1 MGYPKHVCLTASLT
15 SFDNHSATLYSIKL
29 KAAKSQRLP
38 NFMICG
44 GIYRPKAPWRFPS
57 LEIHLV
63 CPKCGMFKDKKYRAI
78 EEL

>member
-1 MGYPKHVCLTASLT
+1 
-15 SFDNHSATLYSIKL
+15 
-29 KAAKSQRLP
+29 
-38 NFMICG
+38 MIRG
-44 GIYRPKAPWRFPS
+44 GVYRPKAPWRFPS